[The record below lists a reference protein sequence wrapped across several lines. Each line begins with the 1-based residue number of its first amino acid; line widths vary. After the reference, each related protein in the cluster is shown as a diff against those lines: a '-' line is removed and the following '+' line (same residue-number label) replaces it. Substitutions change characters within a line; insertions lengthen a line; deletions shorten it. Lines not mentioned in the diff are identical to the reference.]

1 MSFMLDETASRITRK
16 DVNNLKPPKILG
28 ARHNPLPHK
37 HLIDLMEAGLVKNNF
52 KINDLELG
60 LTHDGNRIF
69 GMFDVEA
76 PSSEVMLKKHNSNY
90 EVGFRGS
97 YDQSLASQAV
107 FGRGCFICSNLII
120 SGEEKISRK
129 NTTNNEKDIP
139 FQIDE
144 ILKKAYNKMFLEE
157 LRVELYKSIKLSD
170 AQAHDIVS
178 VSLDLGRADVM
189 DMEEIVQEIDGRP
202 FKVWRPVVERKTV
215 KVVSPANGS
224 LVNKKQGAPKFKRAS
239 EMSGANVVSPQMLGK
254 VLGDWHSPRYPEF
267 EGERNVW
274 GLEQCFSQFTK
285 EINLADQFKRTR
297 NLVWLLDRVPFEGK
311 DGLTNTFLELDKVA
325 PKEEFVSVGA

>member
-1 MSFMLDETASRITRK
+1 MTFMLDETASRINRE
-16 DVNNLKPPKILG
+16 DVNRLSPPKIMG
-28 ARHNPLPHK
+28 SRHNPLPHK
-37 HLIDLMEAGLVKNNF
+37 DLIDLMEAGLVKNNF

-69 GMFDVEA
+69 GLFDVEA
-76 PSSEVMLKKHNSNY
+76 PSSEVMLTNHNSNY

-129 NTTNNEKDIP
+129 NTTNNEKDMP

-189 DMEEIVQEIDGRP
+189 DMEEIVQEIDGKP
-202 FKVWRPVVERKTV
+202 FKVWRPVGDYKTEP
-215 KVVSPANGS
+215 KV
-224 LVNKKQGAPKFKRAS
+224 KRAT
-239 EMSGANVVSPQMLGK
+239 EMAGANVVSPQMLGK
-254 VLGDWHSPRYPEF
+254 VLGDWHKPRYKEF

-274 GLEQCFSQFTK
+274 GLEQAFTQFTK

-311 DGLTNTFLELDKVA
+311 DGMTNTFLELDKVM
-325 PKEEFVSVGA
+325 PKEEYVPKEVHAV

>member
-69 GMFDVEA
+69 GLFDVEA

-170 AQAHDIVS
+170 AQAHDIAS

-202 FKVWRPVVERKTV
+202 FKVWRPIV
-215 KVVSPANGS
+215 K
-224 LVNKKQGAPKFKRAS
+224 NKKKGSVKFKRAS

>member
-1 MSFMLDETASRITRK
+1 MGS
-16 DVNNLKPPKILG
+16 
-28 ARHNPLPHK
+28 RHNPLPHK
-37 HLIDLMEAGLVKNNF
+37 DLIDLMEAGLVKNNF

-69 GMFDVEA
+69 GLFDVEA

-129 NTTNNEKDIP
+129 NTTNNEKDMP

-189 DMEEIVQEIDGRP
+189 DMEEIVHEVDGKP
-202 FKVWRPVVERKTV
+202 FKVWRPVVDHKTV
-215 KVVSPANGS
+215 KVRSSANGRH
-224 LVNKKQGAPKFKRAS
+224 VNKKVEEPKIRRAT
-239 EMSGANVVSPQMLGK
+239 EMAGANVVSPQMLGK
-254 VLGDWHSPRYPEF
+254 VLGDWHNPRYKEF

-274 GLEQCFSQFTK
+274 GLEQAFTQFTK

-311 DGLTNTFLELDKVA
+311 NGMTNTFLELDKVM
-325 PKEEFVSVGA
+325 PKEEYVPEEAHAV